1 MRYWYEQG
9 GQTRGPVEE
18 EELRNLIQTGVLN
31 NDSRI
36 IQEGGSQWSTVA
48 ENASQLGISTTG
60 AGAGYTPSYGGAG
73 SQTGGGYQPQFGG
86 QQQPYGGG
94 QTGGTQAGGAYQPQ
108 YGGQQQPYG
117 GQPGGEQK
125 DWTTALLL
133 SIFLGAF
140 GGDRFYLGY
149 TGLGVLKLLTL
160 GGCGVWSIIDII
172 NIATNKMTDAQGRP
186 LAKK

>member
-18 EELRNLIQTGVLN
+18 EELRNLIQTGVLS

-36 IQEGGSQWSTVA
+36 IQEGGSQWGTVA
-48 ENASQLGISTTG
+48 ENASQLGISATG

-73 SQTGGGYQPQFGG
+73 ASASEGSGG
-86 QQQPYGGG
+86 
-94 QTGGTQAGGAYQPQ
+94 YQPQ
-108 YGGQQQPYG
+108 YGGQQQPVG

-133 SIFLGAF
+133 SIFLGGF

-149 TGLGVLKLLTL
+149 TGLGVAKLLTL

-186 LAKK
+186 LKKD